1 MNVVIDNTERET
13 QETKTPPIPIHT
25 TYKAFKPQSL
35 MGRGLATGRQKCL
48 FYLNRGVK
56 HGLKMMLHG

>member
-35 MGRGLATGRQKCL
+35 TGRGLAAAVSFPL
-48 FYLNRGVK
+48 FYRNCGIK